1 MSHGRREGE
10 PIPQSRLEGPAADTP
25 QAPVLVTG
33 ATGRH
38 GATGPYVVRRLLEE
52 GRNVRALVRRLS
64 GRTDELAAQGVEVVV
79 GDLHDRRSVVRA
91 LRDVETTYF
100 TYPID
105 AGVVA
110 AAANYAAAV
119 REYGAP
125 VRTVVMSM
133 GPAHPGHPSDRGR
146 AQWLAE
152 EVLRW
157 AGLDILVLR
166 IAAAFHENIS
176 VLHGRSARERGVIRN
191 CFGDTPVAW
200 INAEDA
206 GELAVA
212 ALMHPERFDGPVC
225 YPPGAEEADHAT
237 IAALLG
243 EALNRPVRFEP
254 IDPETWRQE
263 LVELAATDTTGVVN
277 PDMAGHITAVAAHIA
292 GRGSTRPAN
301 RDELRHLIGREP
313 MTLRSFLLAGPA
325 TAPGRLGSS

>member
-1 MSHGRREGE
+1 MSHGPREDARTSQT
-10 PIPQSRLEGPAADTP
+10 PPYGPAAGTP

-52 GRNVRALVRRLS
+52 GRNVRALVRRL
-64 GRTDELAAQGVEVVV
+64 GERTDELAAQGVEVVV

-91 LRDVETTYF
+91 LRDVETAYF

-105 AGVVA
+105 AGVVV

-146 AQWLAE
+146 DQWLAE
-152 EVLRW
+152 EVLSW

-191 CFGDTPVAW
+191 CFGNTPVAW

-237 IAALLG
+237 VAALLG
-243 EALNRPVRFEP
+243 EALDRPVEFEP

-263 LVELAATDTTGVVN
+263 LVELAAIDTTGVVN
-277 PDMAGHITAVAAHIA
+277 PDMAGHITAVAAYIA
-292 GRGSTRPAN
+292 GRGPTRPAD
-301 RDELRHLIGREP
+301 RDELRRLIGREP
-313 MTLRSFLLAGPA
+313 TTLRSFLLAGPA
-325 TAPGRLGSS
+325 TAG